1 MATTYIEISDVEFEV
16 DYTVD
21 WGYDATREEP
31 GVPAHICEL
40 TVRLA
45 DHDVTDVLSA
55 RVLNCIEEA
64 CFKHAEQD
72 RRDFFIE
79 PDPTFVDEDLP
90 F

>member
-1 MATTYIEISDVEFEV
+1 MATTHIEISDVEFEV
-16 DYTVD
+16 EYTID

-45 DHDVTDVLSA
+45 DHEVTHVLSQS
-55 RVLNCIEEA
+55 VLNRIEEA
-64 CFKHAEQD
+64 CIDHAERE

-79 PDPTFVDEDLP
+79 PEPCEDPP